1 MAPKR
6 PAKPAKRM
14 WRASLIK
21 KRTVFLGYVHAPD
34 REAAEAVAIEEYK
47 LTDLDRRRL
56 VIQEQP

>member
-1 MAPKR
+1 MARKP

-21 KRTVFLGYVHAPD
+21 SRTVFLGYVHAPD
-34 REAAEAVAIEEYK
+34 RKAAEAVAIEEYK

-56 VIQEQP
+56 LILEQP